1 MSLNTFKRTEIIQ
14 SVFFDHNGTKLE
26 INTRII
32 MVKSPHTWK
41 LNNTVLN
48 DPYIN
53 KEVLA
58 KKKKKTLNQVKIKM
72 QHVRI
77 CGTQSSAF
85 MHWNENLYSNK
96 NPRWM
101 FIADFI
107 I

>member
-58 KKKKKTLNQVKIKM
+58 KKKKKDIEP
-72 QHVRI
+72 
-77 CGTQSSAF
+77 S
-85 MHWNENLYSNK
+85 ENK
-96 NPRWM
+96 NATCQNLWDTKQC
-101 FIADFI
+101 IYALK
-107 I
+107 